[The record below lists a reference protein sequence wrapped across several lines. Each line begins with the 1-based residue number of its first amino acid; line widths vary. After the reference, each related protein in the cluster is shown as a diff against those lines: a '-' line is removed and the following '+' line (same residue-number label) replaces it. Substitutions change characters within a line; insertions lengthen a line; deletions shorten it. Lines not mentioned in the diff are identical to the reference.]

1 MGVDFS
7 LTREQEEIRD
17 LAHEF
22 AEKEMRPVAE
32 RYDENEETPWE
43 VMRKAHALGLDATAS
58 FPEQYGG
65 GGIDLITNLIREEE
79 LSWGDAGIA
88 VAIGATGLCGAAIV
102 AMGTEEQKQKYIG
115 MFTDPKELKIGAMGL
130 TEPNSGSD
138 SMALETTATHVD
150 GGYVLNGTKQFCTNG
165 GIADVQVAFATT
177 DKSLGAA
184 GVAGFVIEKG
194 TPGMRQGRKERKLG
208 VRASHTA
215 QVIFED
221 CFVPE
226 DQRLGTDKTGEVT
239 GPGSVGAMIML
250 EATRPMVGRR
260 CARHRPRR
268 LRVRSRLLAAA
279 HRVRQADRQARGD
292 RLQARRHGDRD
303 RRRAAAHLARGW
315 MAMNGIPFARG
326 EGSMAKLF
334 AGDMAMRVTVDAV
347 QILGGYG
354 YIKDYPVER
363 FMRDA
368 KIYQIWEGT
377 AEIQRLVISRY
388 VLGERTATARPKLV
402 EDARRSRSP
411 PRADPRVARDACAS
425 TGHGSTLT
433 STPVERV
440 APPSIP
446 STRVWSAC
454 RGDREATLVQAPL
467 RDLRVATG
475 RKCRT
480 PGGLVRRLVQQRAV
494 DRS

>member
-1 MGVDFS
+1 MGLDFS
-7 LTREQEEIRD
+7 LTREQEEIRA

-32 RYDENEETPWE
+32 RYDEAEETPWD
-43 VMRKAHALGLDATAS
+43 VMRKAHTLGLDATAS

-65 GGIDLITNLIREEE
+65 GGIDLITNLVREEE

-88 VAIGATGLCGAAIV
+88 VSIGATGLAGAAII
-102 AMGTEEQKQKYIG
+102 AMGTDEQKEEYIT
-115 MFTDPKELKIGAMGL
+115 MLTDPKELRIAAMGL

-138 SMALETTATHVD
+138 SLALETTATQVD

-177 DKSLGAA
+177 DKSLGPA

-194 TPGMRQGRKERKLG
+194 TQGMRQGRKERKLG

-221 CFVPE
+221 CFIP
-226 DQRLGTDKTGEVT
+226 DNQRLGYNESGVET
-239 GPGSVGAMIML
+239 GPGAVGAMIML
-250 EATRPMVGRR
+250 EATRPMVAAGALGI
-260 CARHRPRR
+260 ARAAFEFARDYSLQRFAFGKPISKHEAIALKLADMATEIEIRR
-268 LRVRSRLLAAA
+268 LLTW
-279 HRVRQADRQARGD
+279 
-292 RLQARRHGDRD
+292 
-303 RRRAAAHLARGW
+303 RAGW
-315 MAMNGIPFARG
+315 MVMNGVPLARG

-388 VLGERTATARPKLV
+388 VLGERTATAARPRVV
-402 EDARRSRSP
+402 EDVP
-411 PRADPRVARDACAS
+411 PVPVAAAS
-425 TGHGSTLT
+425 
-433 STPVERV
+433 
-440 APPSIP
+440 
-446 STRVWSAC
+446 
-454 RGDREATLVQAPL
+454 
-467 RDLRVATG
+467 
-475 RKCRT
+475 
-480 PGGLVRRLVQQRAV
+480 
-494 DRS
+494 

>member
-7 LTREQEEIRD
+7 LTREQEEIRE

-32 RYDENEETPWE
+32 RYDENEETPWD
-43 VMRKAHALGLDATAS
+43 VMRKAHDLGLDATAS

-115 MFTDPKELKIGAMGL
+115 MFTDPTELKIGAMGL

-226 DQRLGTDKTGEVT
+226 EQRLGTDKTGKVT
-239 GPGSVGAMIML
+239 GPGSIGAMVML
-250 EATRPMVGRR
+250 EATRPMVGAGALGI
-260 CARHRPRR
+260 ARAAFEFARDYSLQRIAFGKPIAKHEAIAFK
-268 LRVRSRLLAAA
+268 LADMATEIDAARLLIW
-279 HRVRQADRQARGD
+279 
-292 RLQARRHGDRD
+292 
-303 RRRAAAHLARGW
+303 RAGW

-388 VLGERTATARPKLV
+388 VLGERTATARPKIV
-402 EDARRSRSP
+402 EPAP
-411 PRADPRVARDACAS
+411 QEHVAAAS
-425 TGHGSTLT
+425 
-433 STPVERV
+433 
-440 APPSIP
+440 
-446 STRVWSAC
+446 
-454 RGDREATLVQAPL
+454 
-467 RDLRVATG
+467 
-475 RKCRT
+475 
-480 PGGLVRRLVQQRAV
+480 
-494 DRS
+494 

>member
-1 MGVDFS
+1 MGLDFS
-7 LTREQEEIRD
+7 LTREQEEIRA

-22 AEKEMRPVAE
+22 AEKEMRPVADH
-32 RYDENEETPWE
+32 YDELEETPWD

-65 GGIDLITNLIREEE
+65 GGIDLVTNLIREEE
-79 LSWGDAGIA
+79 LAWGDAGIA
-88 VAIGATGLCGAAIV
+88 VSIGASGLAGTAI
-102 AMGTEEQKQKYIG
+102 A
-115 MFTDPKELKIGAMGL
+115 AMGL

-138 SMALETTATHVD
+138 SLALETTATKVD

-165 GIADVQVAFATT
+165 GIADIQVAFATT
-177 DKSLGAA
+177 DKSLGPV
-184 GVAGFVIEKG
+184 GVSAFVIEKG

-221 CFVPE
+221 CFIP
-226 DQRLGTDKTGEVT
+226 DNQRLGYNKSGEET
-239 GPGSVGAMIML
+239 GPGRVGAMIML
-250 EATRPMVGRR
+250 EATRPSVAAGALGI
-260 CARHRPRR
+260 ARAAFEFSRDYS
-268 LRVRSRLLAAA
+268 LQRVAFGKPIAKHEAIAFKLADMATEIDAARLLTW
-279 HRVRQADRQARGD
+279 
-292 RLQARRHGDRD
+292 
-303 RRRAAAHLARGW
+303 RAGW
-315 MAMNGIPFARG
+315 MAMNGIPLARG
-326 EGSMAKLF
+326 MGSMAKLF

-402 EDARRSRSP
+402 EE
-411 PRADPRVARDACAS
+411 
-425 TGHGSTLT
+425 
-433 STPVERV
+433 PVPV
-440 APPSIP
+440 
-446 STRVWSAC
+446 
-454 RGDREATLVQAPL
+454 
-467 RDLRVATG
+467 
-475 RKCRT
+475 
-480 PGGLVRRLVQQRAV
+480 
-494 DRS
+494 

>member
-1 MGVDFS
+1 MGLDFS
-7 LTREQEEIRD
+7 PSREQEEIRN

-22 AEKEMRPVAE
+22 AEREMRPVAE

-65 GGIDLITNLIREEE
+65 GGIDLITNLVREEE

-88 VAIGATGLCGAAIV
+88 VS
-102 AMGTEEQKQKYIG
+102 
-115 MFTDPKELKIGAMGL
+115 IGAMGL

-138 SMALETTATHVD
+138 SLALETTATQVD

-177 DKSLGAA
+177 DKSLGPA
-184 GVAGFVIEKG
+184 GIAGFVIEKG

-221 CFVPE
+221 CFIPD
-226 DQRLGTDKTGEVT
+226 DQRLGHDKSGRLT
-239 GPGSVGAMIML
+239 GPRAVRAMIML
-250 EATRPMVGRR
+250 EATRPLVAAGALGI
-260 CARHRPRR
+260 ARAAFDFARDYSLQRFAFGKPISKHEAIAFK
-268 LRVRSRLLAAA
+268 LADMATEIDAARLLTW
-279 HRVRQADRQARGD
+279 
-292 RLQARRHGDRD
+292 
-303 RRRAAAHLARGW
+303 RAGW
-315 MAMNGIPFARG
+315 MVMNGIPLSRG

-334 AGDMAMRVTVDAV
+334 AGDIAMKVTVDAV

-388 VLGERTATARPKLV
+388 VLGERTASARP
-402 EDARRSRSP
+402 S
-411 PRADPRVARDACAS
+411 VAAERQPGPVPAAS
-425 TGHGSTLT
+425 
-433 STPVERV
+433 
-440 APPSIP
+440 
-446 STRVWSAC
+446 
-454 RGDREATLVQAPL
+454 
-467 RDLRVATG
+467 
-475 RKCRT
+475 
-480 PGGLVRRLVQQRAV
+480 
-494 DRS
+494 

>member
-1 MGVDFS
+1 MGLDFS

-22 AEKEMRPVAE
+22 AEKEMRPVAD

-43 VMRKAHALGLDATAS
+43 VMRKAHALGLDATAG

-65 GGIDLITNLIREEE
+65 GGIDLVTNLVREEE

-88 VAIGATGLCGAAIV
+88 VSIGATGLAGAAII
-102 AMGTEEQKQKYIG
+102 AMGTDEQKEKYIT
-115 MFTDPKELKIGAMGL
+115 MLTDPKELRIAAMGL

-138 SMALETTATHVD
+138 SLALETTATQVD

-177 DKSLGAA
+177 DKSMGSA
-184 GVAGFVIEKG
+184 GIAGFVIEKG
-194 TPGMRQGRKERKLG
+194 TQGMRQGRKERKLG

-221 CFVPE
+221 CFVPV
-226 DQRLGTDKTGEVT
+226 DQRLGHDKNGRST
-239 GPGSVGAMIML
+239 GPGAIGAMIML
-250 EATRPMVGRR
+250 EATRPMVAAGALGI
-260 CARHRPRR
+260 ARAAFEFARDYSLQRIAFGKPIAKHEAIAFK
-268 LRVRSRLLAAA
+268 LADMATDIDAARLLTW
-279 HRVRQADRQARGD
+279 
-292 RLQARRHGDRD
+292 
-303 RRRAAAHLARGW
+303 RAGW
-315 MAMNGIPFARG
+315 MAMNGLPFARG

-388 VLGERTATARPKLV
+388 VLGERTATARPTV
-402 EDARRSRSP
+402 VTDTPAGP
-411 PRADPRVARDACAS
+411 IAAAS
-425 TGHGSTLT
+425 
-433 STPVERV
+433 
-440 APPSIP
+440 
-446 STRVWSAC
+446 
-454 RGDREATLVQAPL
+454 
-467 RDLRVATG
+467 
-475 RKCRT
+475 
-480 PGGLVRRLVQQRAV
+480 
-494 DRS
+494 

>member
-1 MGVDFS
+1 MGLDFS
-7 LTREQEEIRD
+7 LTREQEEIRA

-32 RYDENEETPWE
+32 RYDELEETPWD
-43 VMRKAHALGLDATAS
+43 VMRKAHAIGLDATAG

-65 GGIDLITNLIREEE
+65 GGIDFITNLVREEE

-88 VAIGATGLCGAAIV
+88 VAIGASGLAGAAII

-115 MFTDPKELKIGAMGL
+115 MLTAPELKIGAMGL

-138 SMALETTATHVD
+138 SMALETTATKVD

-165 GIADVQVAFATT
+165 GIADVQIAFATT
-177 DKSLGAA
+177 DKSLGPA

-215 QVIFED
+215 QVIFEE
-221 CFVPE
+221 CFIPD
-226 DQRLGTDKTGEVT
+226 DQRLGYDKSGTLT

-250 EATRPMVGRR
+250 EATRPSVGAGALGI
-260 CARHRPRR
+260 ARAAFEFARDYS
-268 LRVRSRLLAAA
+268 LQRVAFGKPIAKHEAIAFKLADMATEIDAARLLIW
-279 HRVRQADRQARGD
+279 
-292 RLQARRHGDRD
+292 
-303 RRRAAAHLARGW
+303 RAGW
-315 MAMNGIPFARG
+315 MAMNGIPMARG

-388 VLGERTATARPKLV
+388 VLGERTATA
-402 EDARRSRSP
+402 SR
-411 PRADPRVARDACAS
+411 PRVVADTPSMPVAAAS
-425 TGHGSTLT
+425 
-433 STPVERV
+433 
-440 APPSIP
+440 
-446 STRVWSAC
+446 
-454 RGDREATLVQAPL
+454 
-467 RDLRVATG
+467 
-475 RKCRT
+475 
-480 PGGLVRRLVQQRAV
+480 
-494 DRS
+494 

>member
-1 MGVDFS
+1 MGIDFS

-32 RYDENEETPWE
+32 RYDEAEETPWE

-65 GGIDLITNLIREEE
+65 GGIDLLTNLIREEE

-88 VAIGATGLCGAAIV
+88 TSIGATGLCGAAIA
-102 AMGTEEQKQKYIG
+102 AMGTEEQKEKYISMLCG
-115 MFTDPKELKIGAMGL
+115 PDLKIGAMGL

-138 SMALETTATHVD
+138 SMALETTAAKVD

-165 GIADVQVAFATT
+165 GIADIQVAFATT
-177 DKSLGAA
+177 NKSQGSA

-194 TPGMRQGRKERKLG
+194 TAGMRQGRKERKLG

-221 CFVPE
+221 CFIPD
-226 DQRLGTDKTGEVT
+226 DQRLGYDSTGNLT

-250 EATRPMVGRR
+250 EATRPMVGAGALGI
-260 CARHRPRR
+260 ARAAFEFARDYSKQ
-268 LRVRSRLLAAA
+268 RVAFGKPISQHEAIAFKLADMATEIDAARLLIW
-279 HRVRQADRQARGD
+279 
-292 RLQARRHGDRD
+292 
-303 RRRAAAHLARGW
+303 RAGW
-315 MAMNGIPFARG
+315 MAQNHVPMARG

-354 YIKDYPVER
+354 YIKEYPVER

-388 VLGERTATARPKLV
+388 ILGERTATGARPQV
-402 EDARRSRSP
+402 VADVP
-411 PRADPRVARDACAS
+411 P
-425 TGHGSTLT
+425 
-433 STPVERV
+433 
-440 APPSIP
+440 
-446 STRVWSAC
+446 
-454 RGDREATLVQAPL
+454 
-467 RDLRVATG
+467 
-475 RKCRT
+475 
-480 PGGLVRRLVQQRAV
+480 VRIAAAG
-494 DRS
+494 

>member
-115 MFTDPKELKIGAMGL
+115 MFTDQKELKIGAMGL

-165 GIADVQVAFATT
+165 GIADIQVAFATT
-177 DKSLGAA
+177 DKSLGSV

-226 DQRLGTDKTGEVT
+226 EQRLGTDKSGKVT
-239 GPGSVGAMIML
+239 GPGSIGAMVML
-250 EATRPMVGRR
+250 EATRPMVGAGALGIARAAFEFAR
-260 CARHRPRR
+260 DYSLQRIAFGKPIARHEAIAFK
-268 LRVRSRLLAAA
+268 LADMATEIDAARLLIW
-279 HRVRQADRQARGD
+279 
-292 RLQARRHGDRD
+292 
-303 RRRAAAHLARGW
+303 RAGW
-315 MAMNGIPFARG
+315 MAMNGIPFSRG

-388 VLGERTATARPKLV
+388 VLGERTATARPKV
-402 EDARRSRSP
+402 VDDVPAVH
-411 PRADPRVARDACAS
+411 VAAAS
-425 TGHGSTLT
+425 
-433 STPVERV
+433 
-440 APPSIP
+440 
-446 STRVWSAC
+446 
-454 RGDREATLVQAPL
+454 
-467 RDLRVATG
+467 
-475 RKCRT
+475 
-480 PGGLVRRLVQQRAV
+480 
-494 DRS
+494 

>member
-1 MGVDFS
+1 MGLDFS
-7 LTREQEEIRD
+7 LTREQEEIRN

-88 VAIGATGLCGAAIV
+88 VSIGATGLAGAAII
-102 AMGTEEQKQKYIG
+102 AMGTEEQKEKYITLL
-115 MFTDPKELKIGAMGL
+115 TDPKELRIGAMGL

-138 SMALETTATHVD
+138 SLALETTATQVD

-177 DKSLGAA
+177 DKSLGPA
-184 GVAGFVIEKG
+184 GIAGFVIEKG

-221 CFVPE
+221 CFVPD
-226 DQRLGTDKTGEVT
+226 DQRLGHDKSGRST
-239 GPGSVGAMIML
+239 GPGAIGAMIML
-250 EATRPMVGRR
+250 EATRPMVAAGALGI
-260 CARHRPRR
+260 ARAAFEFARDYSLQRIAFGKPIAKHEAIAFK
-268 LRVRSRLLAAA
+268 LADMATEIDAARLLTW
-279 HRVRQADRQARGD
+279 
-292 RLQARRHGDRD
+292 
-303 RRRAAAHLARGW
+303 RAGW
-315 MAMNGIPFARG
+315 MAMNGLPFSRG

-388 VLGERTATARPKLV
+388 VLGERTASARPSV
-402 EDARRSRSP
+402 
-411 PRADPRVARDACAS
+411 VAEPQPGPVAAAS
-425 TGHGSTLT
+425 
-433 STPVERV
+433 
-440 APPSIP
+440 
-446 STRVWSAC
+446 
-454 RGDREATLVQAPL
+454 
-467 RDLRVATG
+467 
-475 RKCRT
+475 
-480 PGGLVRRLVQQRAV
+480 
-494 DRS
+494 

>member
-32 RYDENEETPWE
+32 RYDENEETPWD
-43 VMRKAHALGLDATAS
+43 VMRKAHALGIDATAS

-65 GGIDLITNLIREEE
+65 GGIDLVTNLIREEE

-115 MFTDPKELKIGAMGL
+115 MFTDKELKIGAMGL

-177 DKSLGAA
+177 DKSLGAG

-226 DQRLGTDKTGEVT
+226 EQRLGTDKTGKVT

-250 EATRPMVGRR
+250 EATRPMVGAGALGI
-260 CARHRPRR
+260 ARAAFEFARDYSLQRIAFGKPIAKHEAIAFK
-268 LRVRSRLLAAA
+268 LADMATEIDAARLLIW
-279 HRVRQADRQARGD
+279 
-292 RLQARRHGDRD
+292 
-303 RRRAAAHLARGW
+303 RAGW

-354 YIKDYPVER
+354 YIKEYPVER

-388 VLGERTATARPKLV
+388 VLGERTATARPKVV
-402 EDARRSRSP
+402 EEPA
-411 PRADPRVARDACAS
+411 
-425 TGHGSTLT
+425 
-433 STPVERV
+433 PVEV
-440 APPSIP
+440 AAAS
-446 STRVWSAC
+446 
-454 RGDREATLVQAPL
+454 
-467 RDLRVATG
+467 
-475 RKCRT
+475 
-480 PGGLVRRLVQQRAV
+480 
-494 DRS
+494 

>member
-7 LTREQEEIRD
+7 LTREQEEIRE

-32 RYDENEETPWE
+32 RYDEDEETPWD
-43 VMRKAHALGLDATAS
+43 VMRKAHTLGLDATAS

-221 CFVPE
+221 CFIPE
-226 DQRLGTDKTGEVT
+226 EQRLGTDSTGKVT
-239 GPGSVGAMIML
+239 GPGAVGAMLML
-250 EATRPMVGRR
+250 EATRPMVGAGALGI
-260 CARHRPRR
+260 ARAAFEFARDYSLQRIAFGKPIAKHEAIAFK
-268 LRVRSRLLAAA
+268 LADMATEIDAARLLIW
-279 HRVRQADRQARGD
+279 
-292 RLQARRHGDRD
+292 
-303 RRRAAAHLARGW
+303 RAGW

-388 VLGERTATARPKLV
+388 VLGERTATARPKIV
-402 EDARRSRSP
+402 EPAP
-411 PRADPRVARDACAS
+411 QEHVAAAS
-425 TGHGSTLT
+425 
-433 STPVERV
+433 
-440 APPSIP
+440 
-446 STRVWSAC
+446 
-454 RGDREATLVQAPL
+454 
-467 RDLRVATG
+467 
-475 RKCRT
+475 
-480 PGGLVRRLVQQRAV
+480 
-494 DRS
+494 